1 MNVPRSKTG
10 WILVVLYLLLAAY
23 FVTQAFTCMDWL
35 CDLIELPITIP
46 FGLLFLAI
54 LHWLDPV
61 FFFGSITYAPFR
73 NWFFIVPTVA
83 VNTFIYYWL
92 GVGIEK
98 IISRFRGRKARG
110 RHRA

>member
-1 MNVPRSKTG
+1 MTVPQSKPGCT
-10 WILVVLYLLLAAY
+10 LAVLYLVLAAY
-23 FVTQAFTCMDWL
+23 FITQAFTCVEWM
-35 CDLIELPITIP
+35 CDLVELPITIP

-83 VNTFIYYWL
+83 VNALIYYWL
-92 GVGIEK
+92 GIGIDK
-98 IISRFRGRKARG
+98 IISRFWRRKS
-110 RHRA
+110 